1 MEELKKIIKDN
12 IRDADCGIFFSRNL
26 VGDPMTPVYIGGKY
40 TVYICYPYNYFE
52 IFGLSKGQQEELED
66 FYKKTLKDL

>member
-1 MEELKKIIKDN
+1 MEELKRIIKDN
-12 IRDADCGIFFSRNL
+12 IKYANCGIYFTNNT

-52 IFGLSKGQQEELED
+52 IFGLNKEQQEELYY
-66 FYKKTLKDL
+66 FYKKTLKHL

>member
-1 MEELKKIIKDN
+1 MEELKRIIKDN
-12 IRDADCGIFFSRNL
+12 IKYANCGIYFTHNI